1 MAGSAPQLSNIY
13 PELQTLL
20 QTRANNTNKPYS
32 LGGVSGLSAWIR
44 VVSTAGEGLVMESI
58 HSPESFD
65 IRYGNSTGPG
75 ILGYRLD
82 MKTQLKVTG
91 RGLRPSPVITSLN
104 IDETTH
110 GASRTIKFS
119 VTCFTKEQ
127 LDELAKYLFEPG
139 FHTLVEFGWNVNDA
153 WTQRVG
159 GGGPISV
166 CDVAFYDNF
175 SYIKEKRIKSNFQYD
190 ALLGINAGG
199 SVSFGENESYV
210 MEVTVVGIG
219 NIAEYTQTHRGA
231 NPTNKP
237 SNNSNFEFKPND
249 IEQLSKTPDNLGM
262 VLYMQM
268 YNQLPLAKKN
278 EALYN
283 YYQNPKWADEAN
295 FVNFDEAVTEY
306 LLEWLSSEREIR
318 NKTDK
323 TLTIPKDIPL
333 FSKDRFIRLELA
345 FEILNEMNVF
355 SNPFEYGT
363 CKKKTR
369 DLRINIG
376 NTAITAFPNMF
387 STDKGKLFIPNT
399 QAPNFNLI
407 GALTEPEEGGEEI
420 QFINFQNINSQIANI
435 HPKTSKYAGGD
446 RHAELNGST
455 HDPATGE
462 SRLTPYA
469 FPSTYAIGK
478 DVRDYTQVDSTFIN
492 IEEDAF
498 WWGWLKNLYV
508 NFDFFVEC
516 LEKPNFVVR
525 DVAYEILNGLSASCN
540 SIWKF
545 QIIERPAC
553 PGGGISAD
561 SGDMILDV
569 VDLNFLGKVKSTG
582 IAEFQA
588 RGTKSPFISANFS
601 VDTPGA
607 MMSSIVQ
614 KKFSQGLTDG
624 NPEVNPMPQL
634 GSVFSNE
641 LEDKVG
647 TILYGVKIQ
656 EIKNEQDAETAKL
669 SPEVQASIEKNK
681 GLQGRLDKKAEL
693 EAAKTKTYELFT
705 KKAGVFS
712 MVQDRGGKID
722 ITNTLGDFRGG
733 NNTVIEDLLMVGSWN
748 DPSAL
753 RQVQLINMGKV
764 KDAVNSIKSSDGLT
778 KNPPIGL
785 ASFNFTVHGVSG
797 FKVGD
802 QLRITDLPEKF
813 GNPNFYQVT
822 KVNHSISGMTWQTE
836 VECTMRLMP
845 GVELETYE

>member
-20 QTRANNTNKPYS
+20 ETRATNTNKPYT
-32 LGGVSGLSAWIR
+32 LGGVSGLSTWIR
-44 VVSTAGEGLVMESI
+44 VISTAGNGMVMESI
-58 HSPESFD
+58 HSPESFNT
-65 IRYGNSTGPG
+65 RYGDSNGPG
-75 ILGYRLD
+75 VLGYQLD
-82 MKTQLKVTG
+82 MKTPVKVSG
-91 RGLRPSPVITSLN
+91 RALRPSPVITSLS

-119 VTCFTKEQ
+119 ITCFTKEQ
-127 LDELAKYLFEPG
+127 LDELAKYYFEPG

-153 WTQRVG
+153 WSQRVG

-175 SYIKEKRIKSNFQYD
+175 SYIKNKRVNSNFQYD

-199 SVSFGENESYV
+199 GVSFGDNETYTMDV
-210 MEVTVVGIG
+210 KIVGVG
-219 NIAEYTQTHRGA
+219 NIAEYAQTHRGS
-231 NPTNKP
+231 NPTTTASNK
-237 SNNSNFEFKPND
+237 SNWEFKPYD
-249 IEQLSKTPDNLGM
+249 IEQFAKNPDNLGM

-283 YYQNPKWADEAN
+283 LHTNKKWADPAN
-295 FVNFDEAVTEY
+295 FVNFDESVSDY

-355 SNPFEYGT
+355 SDPYNYGS

-369 DLRINIG
+369 DLRINIS

-387 STDKGKLFIPNT
+387 STDKGKMFIPNP

-407 GALTEPEEGGEEI
+407 GALTQPEEGDEDI
-420 QFINFQNINSQIANI
+420 QFINFENIGSQIANI
-435 HPKTSKYAGGD
+435 HPKTDKYEGGD
-446 RHAELNGST
+446 KHAELNGST
-455 HDPATGE
+455 HDPATGQ

-469 FPSTYAIGK
+469 FPSTYKIGT

-492 IEEDAF
+492 IEEDEG

-525 DVAYEILNGLSASCN
+525 DVAYEILNGLSSACN

-545 QIIERPAC
+545 QILDRPAC
-553 PGGGISAD
+553 PGGGIKAE
-561 SGDMILDV
+561 SGDMILEV
-569 VDLNFLGKVKSTG
+569 VDLNFLGKVKDVG

-588 RGTKSPFISANFS
+588 RGTKSPFISADFS

-607 MMSSIVQ
+607 MMSSVVQ
-614 KKFSQGLTDG
+614 QKYSKGKTAGS
-624 NPEVNPMPQL
+624 PELNPMPQL
-634 GSVFSNE
+634 GSVFSDE
-641 LEDKVG
+641 LEDQVG
-647 TILYGVKIQ
+647 TILYGIKI
-656 EIKNEQDAETAKL
+656 ESAKKAEEDRVSKLPPETQRNLENAK
-669 SPEVQASIEKNK
+669 AR
-681 GLQGRLDKKAEL
+681 QGRLDKKAEL

-712 MVQDRGGKID
+712 MVQDRNGKID
-722 ITNTLGDFRGG
+722 ITDTFGDVRGG
-733 NNTVIEDLLMVGSWN
+733 NNTVIEDLLMVGTWN

-753 RQVQLINMGKV
+753 RQVQLINLGKV
-764 KDAVNSIKSSDGLT
+764 SGAPSNVKTKDGHT

-785 ASFNFTVHGVSG
+785 AKFNFKVHGVSG

-813 GNPNFYQVT
+813 GHPNFYQVT
-822 KVNHSISGMTWQTE
+822 KVNHSISAMTWTTE
-836 VECTMRLMP
+836 VECLMRLMP
-845 GVELETYE
+845 GVELKTYE